1 MRFLVLLAKPKIGNE
16 NGINKVMMMMM
27 MKSEQQ

>member
-1 MRFLVLLAKPKIGNE
+1 V

-27 MKSEQQ
+27 MKISGNVAEGMQI